1 MISPYHILLFCL
13 YYLMSLLHLLLCP
26 ISPYLF
32 LILFLIVIRLSGLS
46 SVWFNK
52 NTIFLCLILWK
63 PFQSM
68 TPITLNALIDHGSH
82 IVLISNDL
90 VIELS
95 LKRRK
100 LVEPMPVEL
109 AMPDQN

>member
-1 MISPYHILLFCL
+1 MISPYPILLFCL
-13 YYLMSLLHLLLCP
+13 YYLLSLLHLLLCP

-68 TPITLNALIDHGSH
+68 TAQTSENKRT
-82 IVLISNDL
+82 
-90 VIELS
+90 
-95 LKRRK
+95 KRRK
-100 LVEPMPVEL
+100 SAKISGIKAKLGAETSKNKRT
-109 AMPDQN
+109 Q